1 MKKKIKNKKIINS
14 EYKHIIEE
22 EIQKDSN
29 LSVEYINP
37 DNNKNKITEEEY
49 NNSYNTFTIKDKNDR
64 EKNLKNNFCE
74 IDNNNIESDNNIYIK
89 KRFF

>member
-49 NNSYNTFTIKDKNDR
+49 NNIYNKFKIKDKNDR